1 MKLQDLGIHS
11 RWTSTIADWVD
22 DETYQVGR
30 SVTFCIEGNVG
41 AGKSTWLDM
50 VSSNGTDMSNSGLHE
65 VIEVVP
71 EPVSSWQSLQTGNLL
86 ELFYKHPQK
95 YAFAFQQYV
104 LITRM
109 QQVCKDLATL
119 LPAASPIM
127 IIIHSSQPPLLACVG
142 EELPRHRCKSAPD

>member
-1 MKLQDLGIHS
+1 MFLILALHFQGLGIHS
-11 RWTSTIADWVD
+11 RWTITIADWID
-22 DETYQVGR
+22 QQTQASEQ
-30 SVTFCIEGNVG
+30 SVTFCVEGNVG

-50 VSSNGTDMSNSGLHE
+50 VRSDSRDMSLSGLHE

-86 ELFYKHPQK
+86 ELFYKNPEK

-109 QQVCKDLATL
+109 QQVRHGPHLAVQRRLTL
-119 LPAASPIM
+119 HNWCGS
-127 IIIHSSQPPLLACVG
+127 
-142 EELPRHRCKSAPD
+142 

>member
-1 MKLQDLGIHS
+1 MIHCRKSKCWLHCPCGTVCNTWFMPHALPLQDLGVRS
-11 RWTSTIADWVD
+11 RWTATIADWVD
-22 DETYQVGR
+22 DETTHTKR

-50 VSSNGTDMSNSGLHE
+50 VRSDGRDMSQSGLHE

-86 ELFYKHPQK
+86 ELFYNYPQK

-109 QQVCKDLATL
+109 QQVCQ
-119 LPAASPIM
+119 I
-127 IIIHSSQPPLLACVG
+127 
-142 EELPRHRCKSAPD
+142 

>member
-1 MKLQDLGIHS
+1 MPHALPLQDLGVRS
-11 RWTSTIADWVD
+11 RWTATIADWVD
-22 DETYQVGR
+22 DETTHTKR

-50 VSSNGTDMSNSGLHE
+50 VRSDGRDMSQSGLHE

-86 ELFYKHPQK
+86 ELFYNYPQK

-109 QQVCKDLATL
+109 QQVCQ
-119 LPAASPIM
+119 I
-127 IIIHSSQPPLLACVG
+127 
-142 EELPRHRCKSAPD
+142 

>member
-1 MKLQDLGIHS
+1 MHYKHTVALLNAVSRDPNACHFQDLGIRS
-11 RWTSTIADWVD
+11 RWTTEIADWVD
-22 DETYQVGR
+22 HHTSLSGQA
-30 SVTFCIEGNVG
+30 VTFCVEGNVG

-50 VSSNGTDMSNSGLHE
+50 VCSNGRDMSHTGLHE

-86 ELFYKHPQK
+86 ELFYKNPDK

-109 QQVCKDLATL
+109 QQVR
-119 LPAASPIM
+119 PIEKF
-127 IIIHSSQPPLLACVG
+127 IDYIY
-142 EELPRHRCKSAPD
+142 